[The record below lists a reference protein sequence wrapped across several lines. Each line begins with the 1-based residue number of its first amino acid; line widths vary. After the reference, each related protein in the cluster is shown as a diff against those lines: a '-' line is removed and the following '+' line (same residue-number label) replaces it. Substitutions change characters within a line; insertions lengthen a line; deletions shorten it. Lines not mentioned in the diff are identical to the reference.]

1 MKKLLTI
8 LGSVGLIATTSAAV
22 IACGDKT
29 PQKLPDIKSS
39 EKSIKENKEKTE
51 QPKKEDKEKQ
61 LKEENVKKIQSD
73 QSDPTNNY
81 SFKRSLEENFKLIKK
96 YGKEAADVIF
106 PRADL
111 IESFRSKEETKDTI
125 SLISKIISIY
135 TDFNN
140 YSNVEEFKSKSTKY
154 NLTTKEKELDKLVTK
169 YEEQKDN
176 ISKLL
181 EKFK

>member
-8 LGSVGLIATTSAAV
+8 LGSLGLIATTSAAV

-29 PQKLPDIKSS
+29 PQKLSDIKSS
-39 EKSIKENKEKTE
+39 EKSI
-51 QPKKEDKEKQ
+51 KEDKEKQ

-81 SFKRSLEENFKLIKK
+81 SFKRSLEENLKLIKK

-154 NLTTKEKELDKLVTK
+154 NLTTKEKELDELVTK

-176 ISKLL
+176 IFISDK
-181 EKFK
+181 KTF